1 MGSIKSN
8 ACITVNNTWAC
19 NTCLLETMLFLPLA
33 CSYFL
38 MEWTKLCYFTWDT
51 AVFGIPLQ
59 FDPEV
64 REGVVRAFSLWPINN
79 GKMSCMYRVN
89 KNSETV
95 KYKFFAVWFFFFL
108 FHLSLLLSILWPSI
122 SRFVKPVR
130 LFSSKMVGFR
140 DKKQAVLENQSENW
154 DLFVLPPT

>member
-1 MGSIKSN
+1 
-8 ACITVNNTWAC
+8 
-19 NTCLLETMLFLPLA
+19 
-33 CSYFL
+33 

-140 DKKQAVLENQSENW
+140 DKKNKQYLRTNLRTGTFLSFPLHRMGFFSSYKG
-154 DLFVLPPT
+154 DYMSLSKILFIKSLC